1 PCKNLQSVTR
11 AAAWANGK
19 ELPTFFYSLELG
31 TEIKYRSFCNPLS
44 SANCRDRLSS
54 DDADSSYNLLVSVYA
69 SASCLAIPTR
79 VRKTQLCSNP
89 KWFNQSIEALTR
101 EKYKFHC
108 LCRSAPHNADL
119 KAAYIQSC
127 KKVKTAVRKAICKFE
142 AFIMRSCKLQPK
154 LLFNYINSQKACND
168 SIKGLLDADGC
179 FQTDGRVI
187 ARLLNEHFSSVF
199 SLRDYES
206 VPAMPCR
213 SNTKCVVNL
222 DVFSPD

>member
-1 PCKNLQSVTR
+1 T
-11 AAAWANGK
+11 
-19 ELPTFFYSLELG
+19 
-31 TEIKYRSFCNPLS
+31 
-44 SANCRDRLSS
+44 
-54 DDADSSYNLLVSVYA
+54 
-69 SASCLAIPTR
+69 SCLAIPTR
-79 VRKTQLCSNP
+79 VRKTQLRSNP
-89 KWFNQSIEALTR
+89 KWFNQSIKALTR

-142 AFIMRSCKLQPK
+142 AFIVRSCKLQPK

-168 SIKGLLDADGC
+168 SIKGLLDADGY

-187 ARLLNEHFSSVF
+187 VRLLNEHFSSVF

-222 DVFSPD
+222 DVFSPDSVYLIILPEIFSGKTKPISQMELILLKFMQKIWLEIKTKLKTEL